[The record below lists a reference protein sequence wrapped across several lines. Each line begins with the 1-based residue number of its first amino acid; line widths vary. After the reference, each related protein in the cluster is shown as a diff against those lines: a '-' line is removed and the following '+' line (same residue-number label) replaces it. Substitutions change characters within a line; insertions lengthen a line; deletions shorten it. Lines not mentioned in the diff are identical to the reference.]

1 MRIWDLHI
9 VTPHVGEF
17 GDSTLSVCFEFRIR
31 IGFVSE
37 FKPESDFD
45 FDSDSD
51 SDSDSDF

>member
-51 SDSDSDF
+51 SDSDF